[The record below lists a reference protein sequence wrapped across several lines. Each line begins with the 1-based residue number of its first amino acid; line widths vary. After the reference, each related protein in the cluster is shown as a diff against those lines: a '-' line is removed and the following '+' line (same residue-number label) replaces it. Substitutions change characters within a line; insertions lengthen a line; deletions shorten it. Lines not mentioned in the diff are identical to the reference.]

1 MCAALTH
8 ACLVLQGMWP
18 QEGVIQPLIK
28 VPYTVHCGA
37 VQNILEGAAG
47 GIVSEPVVLLLCV
60 SLVHHVSQE
69 PIHFYSSSP
78 DHRAADP
85 LKKNCSSLLVWYF
98 FFKHL
103 THQYVSIC
111 ALSMPLFQVLLSHNT
126 LGIRFNTTLTL
137 TILDILYII
146 HVPYRRR
153 LPYVFTMTLS
163 AVIITQL
170 DSLFMRLSFC

>member
-1 MCAALTH
+1 MCAALTR
-8 ACLVLQGMWP
+8 ARLVLQGMWP
-18 QEGVIQPLIK
+18 QEGVMQPLIK

-85 LKKNCSSLLVWYF
+85 LRKNCSSLLVWFFF

-111 ALSMPLFQVLLSHNT
+111 ALSMPLFQVLLSHKT

-137 TILDILYII
+137 TILYIYILYMCRTVEGT
-146 HVPYRRR
+146 HMY
-153 LPYVFTMTLS
+153 L
-163 AVIITQL
+163 Q
-170 DSLFMRLSFC
+170 

>member
-1 MCAALTH
+1 MCAALTR
-8 ACLVLQGMWP
+8 ARLVLQGMWP
-18 QEGVIQPLIK
+18 QEGVMQPLIK

-85 LKKNCSSLLVWYF
+85 LRTNCSSLLVWYLF
-98 FFKHL
+98 IFFKHL

-111 ALSMPLFQVLLSHNT
+111 ALSMPLFQVLLSHKT

-137 TILDILYII
+137 TILYIYILYMCRTVEGT
-146 HVPYRRR
+146 HMY
-153 LPYVFTMTLS
+153 L
-163 AVIITQL
+163 Q
-170 DSLFMRLSFC
+170 

>member
-8 ACLVLQGMWP
+8 ARLVLQGMWP
-18 QEGVIQPLIK
+18 QEGVMQPLIK
-28 VPYTVHCGA
+28 VPHTMHCGA

-47 GIVSEPVVLLLCV
+47 GIVSEQVVLLLCV

-85 LKKNCSSLLVWYF
+85 LRKNCSSLLVWYF
-98 FFKHL
+98 FFFLFFKHL

-111 ALSMPLFQVLLSHNT
+111 ARSMPLFQVFLSHKT
-126 LGIRFNTTLTL
+126 LGISFNTTLTL
-137 TILDILYII
+137 TILYILYII

-153 LPYVFTMTLS
+153 HPYVFTMTLS
-163 AVIITQL
+163 AVIIT
-170 DSLFMRLSFC
+170 